1 MRMPGS
7 TKCPAI
13 FADRKTGGR
22 YEGHEAMLKNGMPP
36 IHPGETLR
44 EDFLVPLGLSGSAL
58 AKELHV
64 AAPSINEIVRERRG
78 VSPLMALRLARHF
91 GGTARWWINM
101 QATYDLKIAEKQSAK
116 QIEREVR
123 PRRPATP

>member
-1 MRMPGS
+1 
-7 TKCPAI
+7 
-13 FADRKTGGR
+13 
-22 YEGHEAMLKNGMPP
+22 MLKNGMPP

-64 AAPSINEIVRERRG
+64 GAPSVNEIVRERRG
-78 VSPLMALRLARHF
+78 VSPLMALRLSRYF
-91 GGTARWWINM
+91 GATAQWWINM
-101 QATYDLKIAEKQSAK
+101 QATYDLKIAEKQSAE

-123 PRRPATP
+123 PRQRAIP